1 MHTAWTYLQTR
12 PLHAR
17 WPAKWGLFLLVL
29 LLTLYPSPAA
39 LIRHLSHL
47 KNPNQ
52 MADPGEPTL
61 GPVLERFDAYL
72 AASKQRTDRPQDLLA
87 HVERF
92 VYREVPYAWDWDTWG
107 VADYLPTVG
116 EVIASGREDCDGRAV
131 LAAAILKAKGVP
143 AELVGDVRHM
153 WVKAAAGETM
163 SPMGQPVFRTKG
175 GKTSIRWRGLVDL
188 GPPAFGLAVFPF
200 GREAVIVLVGW
211 ALLLPAGFRRGWAL
225 LGLVLMAEAL
235 MAVRLAGIDPMKPV
249 YLGILWGL
257 GNAAAAVA
265 AMACS
270 RPRAVVSGPVGL
282 PSRSLLRADQ
292 QPGSHRLAP
301 AGPAE
306 ADLGSRP
313 TVGER
318 EFSPAARRDRD
329 ADGLRDHAGIPD

>member
-153 WVKAAAGETM
+153 WAPWASRSSGRREARLPFAGE
-163 SPMGQPVFRTKG
+163 
-175 GKTSIRWRGLVDL
+175 
-188 GPPAFGLAVFPF
+188 
-200 GREAVIVLVGW
+200 
-211 ALLLPAGFRRGWAL
+211 
-225 LGLVLMAEAL
+225 
-235 MAVRLAGIDPMKPV
+235 
-249 YLGILWGL
+249 
-257 GNAAAAVA
+257 
-265 AMACS
+265 
-270 RPRAVVSGPVGL
+270 
-282 PSRSLLRADQ
+282 
-292 QPGSHRLAP
+292 GS
-301 AGPAE
+301 
-306 ADLGSRP
+306 S
-313 TVGER
+313 T
-318 EFSPAARRDRD
+318 
-329 ADGLRDHAGIPD
+329 